1 MKFIITV
8 IGKDRVGIVA
18 DVSVICKDNNININ
32 DISQKVFDDTFAMVM
47 EATISD
53 GSVVFSDI
61 VDKLTKRGE
70 ELGLKIH
77 VMHEDIFRSMHR
89 I

>member
-18 DVSVICKDNNININ
+18 DVSVICKDNGININ

-47 EATISD
+47 EATVSD
-53 GSVVFSDI
+53 KDVVFSDI

-70 ELGLKIH
+70 ELDLKIH

>member
-8 IGKDRVGIVA
+8 VGKDRIGIVA
-18 DVSVICKDNNININ
+18 DVATVCKEHNININ

-47 EATISD
+47 EAELTDMSN
-53 GSVVFSDI
+53 SVSDI
-61 VDKLTKRGE
+61 FDTLAKRGE

-77 VMHEDIFRSMHR
+77 TMHEDIFRSMHR